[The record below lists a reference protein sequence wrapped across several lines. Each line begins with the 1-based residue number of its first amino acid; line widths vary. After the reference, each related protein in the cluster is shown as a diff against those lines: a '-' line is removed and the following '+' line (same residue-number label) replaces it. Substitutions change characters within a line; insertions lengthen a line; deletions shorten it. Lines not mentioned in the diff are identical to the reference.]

1 MTNSIANNVIR
12 IPANIKENFFRY
24 WLEFLRP
31 FHGLTERE
39 MDVFS
44 EMLRHRYELSFKV
57 KDDIILDK
65 LILGDEYRKRIIKD
79 LGVSASHFQVMMSK
93 FRRIHLIIDSR
104 INAKFIP
111 HISEEEGM
119 FKLLFLF
126 DLSKK

>member
-93 FRRIHLIIDSR
+93 FRRIHLIIDNI
-104 INAKFIP
+104 INSIFIN
-111 HISEEEGM
+111 HMS
-119 FKLLFLF
+119 
-126 DLSKK
+126 D